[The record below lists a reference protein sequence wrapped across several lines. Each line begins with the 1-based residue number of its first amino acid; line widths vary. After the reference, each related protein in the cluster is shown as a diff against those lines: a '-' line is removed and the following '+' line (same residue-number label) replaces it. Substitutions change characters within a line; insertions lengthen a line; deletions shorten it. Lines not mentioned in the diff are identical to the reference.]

1 MRDRFIQ
8 FIVPALAILLAL
20 PAARANAAPNPQDAT
35 PAVTLTPLGTYDSG
49 FFDAEA
55 AEIVT
60 YDPATQR
67 AFSVNATDATIDMI
81 DISDPTAPTLISQID
96 VTPYGAIA
104 NSVDVYDAPHRA
116 GHRGGQQLR
125 R

>member
-1 MRDRFIQ
+1 MRDRLIQ

-20 PAARANAAPNPQDAT
+20 PAARAYAAPTPQDSVDVTA

-67 AFSVNATDATIDMI
+67 VFVVNG
-81 DISDPTAPTLISQID
+81 
-96 VTPYGAIA
+96 GA
-104 NSVDVYDAPHRA
+104 
-116 GHRGGQQLR
+116 
-125 R
+125 